1 MTKLLNWLMFGR
13 SSQDIHGTLP
23 NYDFEDSFFII
34 TRNSFQGYTTQKAFQ
49 HLSNLTSLISNCN
62 IYALSSEEERDPEQ
76 AEVIKVAKFYEMV
89 HDKTV
94 IGMPVRAITE
104 KDYKYSKE
112 FEIVETWPL
121 IQAYGLDCKF
131 QMILIKLISSGR
143 KWLLYHEAQILVLE
157 TVALKNLHG
166 I

>member
-13 SSQDIHGTLP
+13 SSQDIHGALP
-23 NYDFEDSFFII
+23 SYDFEDSFFII
-34 TRNSFQGYTTQKAFQ
+34 TRSSFQGYTTQRGFQ

-62 IYALSSEEERDPEQ
+62 IYALSAEEEKDPERT
-76 AEVIKVAKFYEMV
+76 EVLKVAKFYEMV

-121 IQAYGLDCKF
+121 IQAYGLDCKYSKGVSQLVF
-131 QMILIKLISSGR
+131 SGR
-143 KWLLYHEAQILVLE
+143 EWLLHDEAQILML
-157 TVALKNLHG
+157 A
-166 I
+166 

>member
-1 MTKLLNWLMFGR
+1 M
-13 SSQDIHGTLP
+13 
-23 NYDFEDSFFII
+23 
-34 TRNSFQGYTTQKAFQ
+34 A
-49 HLSNLTSLISNCN
+49 NLTSLISNCN
-62 IYALSSEEERDPEQ
+62 IYTLSTEEERDPEK
-76 AEVIKVAKFYEMV
+76 AECIKVSKFYEMV

-121 IQAYGLDCKF
+121 IQAYGLDCKL
-131 QMILIKLISSGR
+131 QNILIKLISSGW
-143 KWLLYHEAQILVLE
+143 KWLLHDEAQILVPKKL
-157 TVALKNLHG
+157 ALKNLHG

>member
-1 MTKLLNWLMFGR
+1 MTKLLNWLMFGK

-34 TRNSFQGYTTQKAFQ
+34 TRNSFQGYTTLKGFQ
-49 HLSNLTSLISNCN
+49 HLANLTSLISNCN
-62 IYALSSEEERDPEQ
+62 IYTLSTEEERDPEK
-76 AEVIKVAKFYEMV
+76 AECTKVAKFYEMV

-94 IGMPVRAITE
+94 IGMPVRAITD

-121 IQAYGLDCKF
+121 IQAYGLDCK
-131 QMILIKLISSGR
+131 QKIIQIKLISSGR
-143 KWLLYHEAQILVLE
+143 KWLFHHEA
-157 TVALKNLHG
+157 
-166 I
+166 